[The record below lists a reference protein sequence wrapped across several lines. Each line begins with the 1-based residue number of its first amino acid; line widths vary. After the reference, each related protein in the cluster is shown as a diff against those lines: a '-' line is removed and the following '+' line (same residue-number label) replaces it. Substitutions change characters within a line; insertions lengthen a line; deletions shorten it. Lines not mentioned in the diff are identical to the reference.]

1 MLTCSATFFDST
13 HVFLGV
19 NQSMNERGMQES
31 WNKFGGE
38 NNLCYICANL
48 LKTYQKYAN
57 KGDRTEAGGRTCSTT
72 CI

>member
-1 MLTCSATFFDST
+1 MLTCSAAFFDST

-19 NQSMNERGMQES
+19 NQSMNERGMQDS

-48 LKTYQKYAN
+48 LKTYLRICK
-57 KGDRTEAGGRTCSTT
+57 
-72 CI
+72 